1 MLCKQCGAPVD
12 SNEKFCKYCGA
23 AVIAEETTQTATEV
37 NPQPAQ
43 ASEPQHTSNTIYV
56 NARREPMKSKVTA
69 GILAILL
76 GGLGIHKFYL
86 GKTLQGIIYLLLC
99 WLYIPALIGLIEGI
113 IYLTMSDEKWMQKV
127 GYRDII
133 S

>member
-1 MLCKQCGAPVD
+1 MLCKQCGAPID

-23 AVIAEETTQTATEV
+23 SVVAEETTQATTEV

-43 ASEPQHTSNTIYV
+43 ATEPQHTVNTIYV

>member
-1 MLCKQCGAPVD
+1 MLCEQCGAPID

-23 AVIAEETTQTATEV
+23 AMAGDGNQSTIEV
-37 NPQPAQ
+37 TPPPVQPSQPQNTYNPNPA
-43 ASEPQHTSNTIYV
+43 NT
-56 NARREPMKSKVTA
+56 RREPVKSKVTA

-86 GKTLQGIIYLLLC
+86 GKTLQGIIYLLFC

-113 IYLTMSDEKWMQKV
+113 IYLTMDDGKWMQKV
-127 GYRDII
+127 GYRDIKF
-133 S
+133 